1 VFLIAGGKI
10 AQCWLVPFDQCLFD
24 ELWS

>member
-10 AQCWLVPFDQCLFD
+10 AQCWLVPFDLCLFD